1 MVSEAQPRGR
11 DAGVARP
18 GVLDGPVHGLLA
30 RSTAKLLRNRGG
42 LFGLGVTILLAILA
56 LSAAFVAPYDP
67 FEIGAEPFLPPSSVH
82 LFGTDQLGRDVFS
95 RIVFGAQISLSVAC
109 LSAWASLLGGVPLG
123 LLAGYRGGK
132 IDAIVTSVFDAIF
145 AFPAILLGI
154 ALVALLGSGVPNVVL
169 AVAIINVPIVGRL
182 TRVSVIA
189 QLALEYVEA
198 ARAIGAPAL
207 RVATRHI
214 LPNIAPPLLV
224 QTTVTMASAVL
235 LEAAFSFLG
244 LGSRPPTPSWGSML
258 DSGRAFLAASPWLG
272 VFPGVAISVMVLAL
286 NSLSDA
292 LRVAL
297 DPRQG

>member
-1 MVSEAQPRGR
+1 MASQAQPRGH
-11 DAGVARP
+11 DAALAAS
-18 GVLDGPVHGLLA
+18 GVLAKPPRGLLL
-30 RSTAKLLRNRGG
+30 RSTAKLLRDRGG
-42 LFGLGVTILLAILA
+42 LFGLGVTIVLAILA
-56 LSAAFVAPYDP
+56 LSAPFVAPYDP
-67 FEIGAEPFLPPSSVH
+67 FEIGAEPFAPPSGVH
-82 LFGTDQLGRDVFS
+82 FFGTDQLGRDVFS
-95 RIVFGAQISLSVAC
+95 RILFGAQISLSVAF
-109 LSAWASLLGGVPLG
+109 LSGWASLVAGVPLG
-123 LLAGYRGGK
+123 LVAGYRGGK
-132 IDAIVTSVFDAIF
+132 IDAVVTSVFDAIF

-182 TRVSVIA
+182 TRVSVIT
-189 QLALEYVEA
+189 QLGLDYVEA
-198 ARAIGAPAL
+198 ARAIGATAL

-214 LPNIAPPLLV
+214 LPNIVPPLLV

-258 DSGRAFLAASPWLG
+258 DSGRAFLAASAWLG